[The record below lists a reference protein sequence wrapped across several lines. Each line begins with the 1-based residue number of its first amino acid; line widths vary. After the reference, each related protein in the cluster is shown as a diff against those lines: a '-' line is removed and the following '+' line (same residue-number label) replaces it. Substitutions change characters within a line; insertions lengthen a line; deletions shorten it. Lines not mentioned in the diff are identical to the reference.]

1 MKYAVLSL
9 SGTSYKVS
17 EGDLIKVNK
26 LSQAPVAKVLFYKND
41 AEMSVGKPYLED
53 VSVKLNVE
61 GEERGTKLSIRRFKA
76 KSRYAKHTG
85 FTPIY
90 TLVRVVSI
98 SKKGEKTTEASEGKP
113 KAAKKATQAVKSKTT
128 TATKPKVAKAK
139 VKKE

>member
-26 LSQAPVAKVLFYKND
+26 LSQAPVVKVLFYKND
-41 AEMSVGKPYLED
+41 AEMSVGKPYLDD

-61 GEERGTKLSIRRFKA
+61 GEEKGTKLSIRRFKA
-76 KSRYAKHTG
+76 KSRYSKHTG

-98 SKKGEKTTEASEGKP
+98 SKKGEKVAEEDG
-113 KAAKKATQAVKSKTT
+113 Q
-128 TATKPKVAKAK
+128 KPKVEKKTAK
-139 VKKE
+139 

>member
-98 SKKGEKTTEASEGKP
+98 SKKGEKVAEEDGQKP
-113 KAAKKATQAVKSKTT
+113 KVEKKTAKVVKSKTT
-128 TATKPKVAKAK
+128 AVAKSKVAKAK
-139 VKKE
+139 VKKG